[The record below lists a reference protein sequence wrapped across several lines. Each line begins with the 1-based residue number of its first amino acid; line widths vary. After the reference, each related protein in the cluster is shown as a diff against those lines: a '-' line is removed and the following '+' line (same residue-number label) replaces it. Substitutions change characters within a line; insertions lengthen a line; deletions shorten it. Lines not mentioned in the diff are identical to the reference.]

1 MSSDCSYRAYRHVV
15 SADGI
20 DEIHDRKSR
29 WLCSHHANAI
39 DVRIHRHLLPPSRQK
54 PTEDALAQE
63 HPQWVFG
70 GLVAVSAYGFE
81 HQWHLHDDCI
91 TIVTSDHGSRQCHQ
105 RLRHVY
111 MPDMNNPK
119 THYEASGLSLI
130 DVYKRQASG
139 RFASLITRS
148 RPNTSTAIFSSS
160 SAGITRS
167 RHEFSVTTTELRIGS
182 RTPDVYKR
190 QM

>member
-63 HPQWVFG
+63 RGLYATFAPAASNHPSMQYLHKDWECRHTLSTTHHSGHG
-70 GLVAVSAYGFE
+70 GVERSVPLHFLNRRISA
-81 HQWHLHDDCI
+81 H
-91 TIVTSDHGSRQCHQ
+91 SA
-105 RLRHVY
+105 RL
-111 MPDMNNPK
+111 
-119 THYEASGLSLI
+119 I
-130 DVYKRQASG
+130 
-139 RFASLITRS
+139 
-148 RPNTSTAIFSSS
+148 
-160 SAGITRS
+160 
-167 RHEFSVTTTELRIGS
+167 
-182 RTPDVYKR
+182 
-190 QM
+190 